1 MDGND
6 KTVLTQMLQRVQDGN
21 SEGDS
26 IIVLTEEPEH
36 SQNHEQTIP
45 GEVLEL
51 DGNFDIDGYQVVR
64 REFFAHT
71 YEPSL
76 TFNNYKVYVNVACLN
91 RFPNNNFVQVL
102 VNQDSRILAIRPCVE
117 EERDAF
123 AWCSSG
129 RGKRRPKQI
138 TCKLFFAKVFALM
151 GWNLDYRYKLLGKVI
166 HANGEYLIAFDLTAV
181 MLFEQ
186 LRTE

>member
-76 TFNNYKVYVNVACLN
+76 TFNNYKV
-91 RFPNNNFVQVL
+91 
-102 VNQDSRILAIRPCVE
+102 
-117 EERDAF
+117 
-123 AWCSSG
+123 
-129 RGKRRPKQI
+129 
-138 TCKLFFAKVFALM
+138 
-151 GWNLDYRYKLLGKVI
+151 
-166 HANGEYLIAFDLTAV
+166 
-181 MLFEQ
+181 
-186 LRTE
+186 